1 MSPGTSKIIKKS
13 QLDKDTAKVLL
24 SAKYFESKPVFTSLS
39 VFSNFF
45 KWDNP
50 TTEIERSIVSLLD
63 KEEISYNN
71 MTIEY
76 WFQHQKQG
84 QQLKPHCDY
93 NHIVRAGSAINFDVP
108 EKVMSPITIG
118 CYLQVEDMTGGEL
131 CISDHTWFNEPN
143 PLSINSSDIK
153 KYPYETYVP
162 QLYDIIYFE
171 GSKYF
176 HWINPVIKGE
186 RKSMMINFW
195 PLDLGILEE

>member
-13 QLDKDTAKVLL
+13 QLDKDTAEIFLT
-24 SAKYFESKPVFTSLS
+24 AKYFKSKPMLISLDN
-39 VFSNFF
+39 FSNSFR
-45 KWDNP
+45 WDNP
-50 TTEIERSIVSLLD
+50 VSDIERAIVSLLD

-71 MTIEY
+71 MIIEY

-84 QQLKPHCDY
+84 QGLAPHCDY
-93 NHIVRAGSAINFDVP
+93 NHVVRAESQINFDDL

-118 CYLQVEDMTGGEL
+118 CYLQVENMTGGEL

-143 PLSINSSDIK
+143 PLSINKSDILK
-153 KYPYETYVP
+153 HPYETYMP
-162 QLYDIIYFE
+162 QLYDILYFE
-171 GSKYF
+171 GSRYY
-176 HWINPVIKGE
+176 HWINRVESGE